1 MLESRSNQDNLL
13 RFLALCGVAAPI
25 VFAIFVTVSGFIYA
39 GYSHVTQA
47 VSELGGVEAEYPL
60 LQNVNFFVM
69 AVLFIAFAFG
79 LHRGIGGGNGSKL
92 GPVLVGAFGFSSALG
107 SAFLPCDPGCE
118 FQTLTGTLHN
128 LTGLGGF
135 ISAIAGIFV
144 ISRRLRTEPEWQTL
158 CTFSWIAGIATLVS
172 LLLWI
177 GIAKAADVD
186 SVNGL
191 LQRLFVLS
199 WFVWVEVMALRL
211 LRISAGT
218 PSADTLAARA

>member
-13 RFLALCGVAAPI
+13 RFLALCGIAAPI
-25 VFAIFVTVSGFIYA
+25 VFTILVAVSGFIYE

-47 VSELGGVEAEYPL
+47 VSELGGVEAQYPL
-60 LQNVNFFVM
+60 LQNANFFLIG
-69 AVLFIAFAFG
+69 VLFIAFAFG
-79 LHRGIGGGNGSKL
+79 LHRGIGGGNGSIF
-92 GPVLVGAFGFSSALG
+92 GPVLVGGFGVSAGMG

-135 ISAIAGIFV
+135 VAAIAGIFV
-144 ISRRLRTEPEWQTL
+144 ISRRLRGDPNWQTFYS
-158 CTFSWIAGIATLVS
+158 FSWITGIAALVS

-177 GIAKAADVD
+177 GVAKIAEVD
-186 SVNGL
+186 SVNGV
-191 LQRLFVLS
+191 LQRLFILA

-211 LRISAGT
+211 LRISRGRSFT
-218 PSADTLAARA
+218 G